1 MYSRAAELVG
11 GHIGQSDHDYR
22 SYRRQKEVSRSAGS
36 ISNEV
41 KIDDLRLRD
50 LIVTKSKKQVS
61 TGNLCLILLFF
72 VRPGPKAKQKSAHGV
87 GIGTTSPGPQLICL
101 VFVPRD
107 VTAKGLALIGGDLAS
122 PVASTTAR

>member
-1 MYSRAAELVG
+1 MLGSQTVITRVVG
-11 GHIGQSDHDYR
+11 AK
-22 SYRRQKEVSRSAGS
+22 KEVSKSAGS
-36 ISNEV
+36 LSN
-41 KIDDLRLRD
+41 KAKTDDARLRD
-50 LIVTKSKKQVS
+50 FIKTKSKKQVS
-61 TGNLCLILLFF
+61 TGNLCLILHFF

-107 VTAKGLALIGGDLAS
+107 VTAKSLALIGEDLAS